1 MGFNHVPLFFNIL
14 RFKNLNVSH
23 FALFLYLCKI
33 NALICCQIVKI
44 FCAIVCFLKCVN
56 KNRIKIS

>member
-23 FALFLYLCKI
+23 FALFLHLRKV
-33 NALICCQIVKI
+33 NVFICCQIEKYFAQSFV
-44 FCAIVCFLKCVN
+44 
-56 KNRIKIS
+56 S

>member
-23 FALFLYLCKI
+23 FALFLHLCKI
-33 NALICCQIVKI
+33 NVSICCQIEKYFAQSFV
-44 FCAIVCFLKCVN
+44 
-56 KNRIKIS
+56 S